1 MILGDLID
9 EEDGFMT
16 NLKNLLNLAESWF
29 RQFIWPRVVLHYH
42 EAVIEA
48 VISYPLAAGPRAG
61 RL

>member
-1 MILGDLID
+1 M
-9 EEDGFMT
+9 EEQDGFMT

-29 RQFIWPRVVLHYH
+29 GQFIWPRAVLHYY
-42 EAVIEA
+42 EA